1 MVRTPRS
8 AAHAVLPQA
17 AARAAIRGGSA
28 RAALSHTALR
38 ALCPLLAALALTLA
52 GLTAAQAQGRLDRVS
67 VDRVRIAGGG
77 RIEVWASAQD
87 PEGGALSGL
96 GEEAF
101 SVAWDGRTPAA
112 LSVERVERRDPQ
124 FRLTVLIDPE
134 LARGERSALRAMLS
148 ALADRAGDRD
158 EVKVAVTSSDK
169 SVRGRLDRADDLAD
183 RIESLGEGSG
193 RLYDALFREVQALS
207 QLVRGQAGAVLLV
220 TRGVETGS
228 RRQVPEILALA
239 RDNAQH
245 VPVLVLLLDPRGNAP
260 EGERLSRF
268 APGTGGSFDRLDA
281 AGRLDGL
288 ARRAVRRLR
297 GAYVLAFKDPRWDG
311 GAERHTLEV
320 TVAAGGDQRT
330 GSETVVTAQVMSR
343 AWWQGAL
350 PWVLLFMVI
359 LLALAALPFL
369 LKRPLVRLRVMSG
382 GEKGFVYEIYEVPVT
397 IGAAAGNDLIFTDDE
412 VSRNHAVFERRGGTI
427 ELVDSNSENGTFV
440 NRDRVSRRRVARG
453 DRVSLGEVVEFEV
466 LG

>member
-1 MVRTPRS
+1 MALAST
-8 AAHAVLPQA
+8 
-17 AARAAIRGGSA
+17 
-28 RAALSHTALR
+28 AALL
-38 ALCPLLAALALTLA
+38 LTLA
-52 GLTAAQAQGRLDRVS
+52 GLTPALAQSRLDRVR
-67 VDRVRIAGGG
+67 VDRVRISGSGQV
-77 RIEVWASAQD
+77 EVWTSAQD

-96 GEEAF
+96 GQEAF
-101 SVAWDGRTPAA
+101 KVAWDGRTPAG
-112 LSVERVERRDPQ
+112 LTVERVESRDPH

-134 LARGERSALRAMLS
+134 LARGERSALRAMLA

-158 EVKVAVTSSDK
+158 ELKIAATSGDK
-169 SVRGRLDRADDLAD
+169 SARGALNRAEDLAD
-183 RIESLGEGSG
+183 RIEALGEGSG

-207 QLVRGQAGAVLLV
+207 KLAKGQAGAVLLV
-220 TRGVETGS
+220 TRGVESGS

-239 RDNAQH
+239 RGNAQH
-245 VPVLVLLLDPRGNAP
+245 VPVMVLLVDPRGNAT

-268 APGTGGSFDRLDA
+268 APGTGGSFDRLDSA
-281 AGRLDGL
+281 ERLDGL
-288 ARRAVRRLR
+288 ARRALRRLR
-297 GAYVLAFKDPRWDG
+297 GAYVLEFKDPRWDG

-320 TVAAGGDQRT
+320 TVSAGGDPRT
-330 GSETVVTAQVMSR
+330 GSETVVTAQVMAR

-359 LLALAALPFL
+359 LLGLAALPFL
-369 LKRPLVRLRVMSG
+369 LKRPLVRLRVVSG

-412 VSRNHAVFERRGGTI
+412 VSRNHAVFERRGSTL

-440 NRDRVSRRRVARG
+440 NGDRVSRRRVAKG